1 MERVTGFF
9 KKVISIITRP
19 EMRILPGQLAFF
31 FVLSIIPLIAL
42 IGAIASR
49 ISIPTEALEQYLLSA
64 LPGTVADL
72 FANAIT
78 RDSMNFNIL
87 IFFFSAFLLASN
99 GTHSM
104 IITSNEIY
112 KIKSDDMIKRRLKAI
127 GMTFILVGIF
137 LFLILVPVCGDTIFD
152 IIKEISTNEGV
163 VSFIYG
169 IYQIVK
175 YPITLIVIYLNI
187 KLLYILAPDKKIR
200 SKTTTKGALFT
211 TISWTLATEI
221 YTFYIGTFSKYDV
234 FYGSIS
240 NIVILLLWIYIL
252 SYIFVLGMA
261 INAGN
266 TTENDIERTGMLLT
280 KTSRIE
286 LEDLKKELHK

>member
-1 MERVTGFF
+1 MERVTGFI
-9 KKVISIITRP
+9 KKVISIIAKP
-19 EMRILPGQLAFF
+19 EMRVLPGQLAFF

-49 ISIPTEALEQYLLSA
+49 FSIPMEALNEYLLSA
-64 LPGTVADL
+64 LPGSVADL
-72 FANAIT
+72 FATAMT
-78 RDSMNFNIL
+78 RDSMNFNIFV
-87 IFFFSAFLLASN
+87 FFFSAFLLASN

-112 KIKSDDMIKRRLKAI
+112 KIKSDNVLKRRVKAI
-127 GMTFILVGIF
+127 GMTVVLVSIF
-137 LFLILVPVCGDTIFD
+137 LFLILVPVCGDTIFS
-152 IIKEISTNEGV
+152 IIKETSPNQTFVDI
-163 VSFIYG
+163 IYR
-169 IYQIVK
+169 IYQIIK
-175 YPITLIVIYLNI
+175 YPISILVVYLNI
-187 KLLYILAPDKKIR
+187 KLLYVVAPDKKIR

-211 TISWTLATEI
+211 TISWILATEL
-221 YTFYIGTFSKYDV
+221 YTFYIGTFSKYDI

-280 KTSRIE
+280 NTSRIE
-286 LEDLKKELHK
+286 KQKNKYT

>member
-9 KKVISIITRP
+9 KKVISIIAKP

-49 ISIPTEALEQYLLSA
+49 ISIPMEALDKYLLSA

-72 FANAIT
+72 FANAIM

-112 KIKSDDMIKRRLKAI
+112 KIKSDNMLKRRLKAI

-152 IIKEISTNEGV
+152 IIKETSNDEGLIN
-163 VSFIYG
+163 FIYG
-169 IYQIVK
+169 IYQVVK
-175 YPITLIVIYLNI
+175 YPISMVVIYLNI
-187 KLLYILAPDKKIR
+187 KLLYVVAPDKKIR
-200 SKTTTKGALFT
+200 SNTTTKGAIFT
-211 TISWTLATEI
+211 TISWILATEI
-221 YTFYIGTFSKYDV
+221 YTFYIGTFSRYDL

-266 TTENDIERTGMLLT
+266 TTEDDIERTGMLLT

-286 LEDLKKELHK
+286 IEDLKKKMRK

>member
-1 MERVTGFF
+1 MERVTGFI
-9 KKVISIITRP
+9 KKVISIIAKP
-19 EMRILPGQLAFF
+19 EMRVLPGQLAFF

-49 ISIPTEALEQYLLSA
+49 FSIPMEALNEYLLSA
-64 LPGTVADL
+64 LPGSVADL
-72 FANAIT
+72 FATAMT
-78 RDSMNFNIL
+78 RDSMNFNIFV
-87 IFFFSAFLLASN
+87 FFFSAFLLASN

-112 KIKSDDMIKRRLKAI
+112 KIKSDNVLKRRVKAI
-127 GMTFILVGIF
+127 GMTVVLVSIF
-137 LFLILVPVCGDTIFD
+137 LFLILVPVCGDTIFS
-152 IIKEISTNEGV
+152 IIKGTSPNQTLVNI
-163 VSFIYG
+163 IYR
-169 IYQIVK
+169 IYQIMK
-175 YPITLIVIYLNI
+175 YPISILVVYLNI
-187 KLLYILAPDKKIR
+187 KLLYVVAPDKKIR

-211 TISWTLATEI
+211 TISWILATEL
-221 YTFYIGTFSKYDV
+221 YTFYIGTFSKYDI

-280 KTSRIE
+280 NTSRIE
-286 LEDLKKELHK
+286 KPKK

>member
-1 MERVTGFF
+1 MERVTGFI
-9 KKVISIITRP
+9 KKVISIIAKP
-19 EMRILPGQLAFF
+19 EMRVLPGQLAFF

-49 ISIPTEALEQYLLSA
+49 FSIPMEALNEYLLSA
-64 LPGTVADL
+64 LPGSVADL
-72 FANAIT
+72 YATAMT
-78 RDSMNFNIL
+78 RDSMNFNIFV
-87 IFFFSAFLLASN
+87 FFFSAFLLASN

-112 KIKSDDMIKRRLKAI
+112 KIKSDNVLKRRVKAI
-127 GMTFILVGIF
+127 GMTVVLVSIF
-137 LFLILVPVCGDTIFD
+137 LFLILVPVCGDTIFS
-152 IIKEISTNEGV
+152 IIKETSPNQTFVDI
-163 VSFIYG
+163 IYR
-169 IYQIVK
+169 IYQIIK
-175 YPITLIVIYLNI
+175 YPISILVVYLNI
-187 KLLYILAPDKKIR
+187 KLLYVVAPDKKIR

-211 TISWTLATEI
+211 TISWILATEP
-221 YTFYIGTFSKYDV
+221 YTFYIGTFSKYDI

-280 KTSRIE
+280 NTSRIE
-286 LEDLKKELHK
+286 KPRK